1 MDRRLKVLRARLG
14 LTQAQFAKSF
24 GVRSADVH
32 HWELGVRPP
41 NKYIAAIC
49 KKTRIS
55 EKWLRTGEGEMGEPK
70 TPGPYRPRKKKANG
84 GDKNENR

>member
-1 MDRRLKVLRARLG
+1 MDRRLKALRARLG

-70 TPGPYRPRKKKANG
+70 APGPYRPRKKTTG
-84 GDKNENR
+84 GNENGN